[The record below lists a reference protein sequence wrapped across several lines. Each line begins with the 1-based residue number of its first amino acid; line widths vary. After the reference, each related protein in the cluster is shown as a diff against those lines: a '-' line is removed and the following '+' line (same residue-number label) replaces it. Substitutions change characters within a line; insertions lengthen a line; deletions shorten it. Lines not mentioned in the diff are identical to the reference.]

1 MQHGRRK
8 LSHDEI
14 PSEQKALDREKAA
27 RALKHM
33 HSVLEA
39 RWTCKELTP
48 EVNEMTMKA
57 LQINPEVATIWNFR
71 RDLLSR
77 LPASTRTA
85 ALKKELELINMAT
98 KLASGDAWDVLGCR
112 PYTLD
117 WNALTERLPLITKSY
132 CVWHQRTW
140 VVNELLDLV
149 SSAQDASEG
158 GATSD
163 RAEGTPEELIASELG
178 VINKLLSY
186 DGRNFHVWNYRAFLL
201 SHPAYKG
208 DKTKLDRETSQR
220 LIDQNFSNYSAW
232 HLRSTLKDLDVHEE
246 LELVR
251 QAYYTEPNDQSVWQ
265 YHNWLTIAAEGKHK
279 LGDEYTPEQVNI
291 LKEELVS
298 VEELLQVEP
307 EAKYALLTKAKFLR
321 ALDRK
326 GSRDEVRSI
335 FLKLEEVDPLRK
347 GFYQDWL
354 EAK

>member
-27 RALKHM
+27 KALKLM
-33 HSVLEA
+33 HVVLKA
-39 RWTCKELTP
+39 RKTCKELTP

-77 LPASTRTA
+77 LPPSTRTT
-85 ALKKELELINMAT
+85 ALKKELELLNMAT
-98 KLASGDAWDVLGCR
+98 KL
-112 PYTLD
+112 
-117 WNALTERLPLITKSY
+117 ITTSY

-140 VVNELLDLV
+140 VVNELLDLM
-149 SSAQDASEG
+149 SSAQDAPEG
-158 GATSD
+158 GATND

-178 VINKLLSY
+178 VIDKLLSY

-279 LGDEYTPEQVNI
+279 LGDEYTPEQVSI
-291 LKEELVS
+291 LREELAS

-307 EAKYALLTKAKFLR
+307 DAK
-321 ALDRK
+321 
-326 GSRDEVRSI
+326 
-335 FLKLEEVDPLRK
+335 
-347 GFYQDWL
+347 
-354 EAK
+354 